1 MLPDADLLILGGG
14 CAGLSLVMR
23 LAELGSRCPRTV
35 VLENRRCYVNDR
47 TWCFW
52 GDETAQLRHL
62 TLHQWPAVSVKNAGR
77 SVRIDCSGT
86 PYQMLAAEH
95 FYREAL
101 AVIARAGQ
109 ISLLMGV
116 PVVAEAQWS
125 AGRWQVETA
134 AGRISAARVVDT
146 RPLQTPVRGGALLW
160 QSFYGH
166 EIECE
171 DAIFDPACASL
182 MDFLPATR
190 DRIAFVY
197 VLPVS
202 RHRALVEVTV
212 FGIEPLHAPDLVSEL
227 DAAVAQRVNGAA
239 FTVLRSEH
247 GILPMG
253 SALPASLSRNK
264 SYVRVGLTAGGARPA
279 TGYAFQR
286 IQRWATACADAI
298 AKGGLP
304 IPHSADP
311 LLLQQMDRLFLKVIR
326 QEPAMAPLL
335 FMSLFERVD
344 AQRVIRFLS
353 DRGTLADYAAMV
365 SALPSK
371 PFLSQLFDLLTPA
384 AFRHESGKQT

>member
-14 CAGLSLVMR
+14 CAGLSLAMR
-23 LAELGSRCPRTV
+23 LAALGSRCPRTV
-35 VLENRRCYVNDR
+35 VLENRRRYVNDR

-52 GDETAQLRHL
+52 GDEAPQLRHL
-62 TLHQWPAVSVKNAGR
+62 ALHQWSAVTVKNAGR
-77 SVRIDCSGT
+77 SVRIDCSGA

-95 FYREAL
+95 FYKEAL
-101 AVIARAGQ
+101 AAIAPAGQ
-109 ISLLMGV
+109 ISLLLGV
-116 PVVAEAQWS
+116 PVVAEVQWR

-146 RPLQTPVRGGALLW
+146 RPLQTPARGGALLW

-171 DAIFDPACASL
+171 DAIFDPECASL
-182 MDFLPATR
+182 MDFLPVTR
-190 DRIAFVY
+190 NRIAFVY

-212 FGIEPLHAPDLVSEL
+212 FGIEPLQALELAAEL
-227 DAAVAQRVNGAA
+227 DAEVAQRVNGAA

-253 SALPASLSRNK
+253 SFLPASPSRNK

-286 IQRWATACADAI
+286 IQRWATACASAI

-304 IPHSADP
+304 IPHLADP

-353 DRGTLADYAAMV
+353 DRGSLADYAAIV
-365 SALPSK
+365 FALPSK
-371 PFLSQLFDLLTPA
+371 PFLSQLFELLTPA
-384 AFRHESGKQT
+384 ALRHEAGKRT

>member
-14 CAGLSLVMR
+14 CAGLSLAMR
-23 LAELGSRCPRTV
+23 LAELGSRCPRIV

-62 TLHQWPAVSVKNAGR
+62 TLHQWPAVTVKNAGR
-77 SVRIDCSGT
+77 SVRIDCSNT

-212 FGIEPLHAPDLVSEL
+212 FGIEPLHAPDLVLEL

-253 SALPASLSRNK
+253 SVLPALPGRNK

-286 IQRWATACADAI
+286 IQRWAIACASAI

-304 IPHSADP
+304 TPHSADP

-335 FMSLFERVD
+335 FMSLFESVD

-384 AFRHESGKQT
+384 AFRHEAGERT